1 MSDTCPVCGKGEYVD
16 EHTWCHVSHF
26 ACVQQANKTMRVAVE
41 AHGRL
46 EAENER
52 LTWDR
57 NKYQKLY
64 EVWASA
70 NAARADKNFQRA
82 EQAEAHAADCKRL
95 VTAAENDIDRL
106 RLRCRELEAELNAQW
121 EAGKRLAVELK
132 QAALAALK
140 IALRLAAGE
149 LSTYGD
155 HTTQHPQE
163 VYDDLVKAALAEE
176 GGK

>member
-82 EQAEAHAADCKRL
+82 EQAEA
-95 VTAAENDIDRL
+95 E
-106 RLRCRELEAELNAQW
+106 
-121 EAGKRLAVELK
+121 
-132 QAALAALK
+132 LAALK
-140 IALRLAAGE
+140 GRRCETCREFPHYHICKK
-149 LSTYGD
+149 D
-155 HTTQHPQE
+155 HRPVRWDTFYCSDWQ
-163 VYDDLVKAALAEE
+163 ARAEE
-176 GGK
+176 GGGE